1 MVSPSGQDAMP
12 LELIP
17 VLDLA
22 GGRAVHAVGG
32 ERARYAPV
40 GSVLATGQPGDALS
54 IARAYRRTV
63 GAHRCYV
70 ADLDAITGG
79 AVQRELLGR
88 LASPEG
94 FAGQLLVDAGIANV
108 ADLRRLDELP
118 VTPIVGLET
127 LGHWNDL
134 APLLAAAP
142 ALIFS
147 LDVHAGQPMGRPA
160 ARPTGP
166 ASPAAIAAGLVAAGV
181 RELIVLE
188 LARVGRE
195 QGPDLE
201 MLETVRATAPDVRL
215 LAGGGVRNAGDLAQL
230 ARIGVDGVLVAS
242 ALHRGTLAVEL
253 DQSPASDVR

>member
-1 MVSPSGQDAMP
+1 MEKARSVDRVTCLSVTRAAFRCTPPMSQPITPMVSPSGQAAMP

-32 ERARYAPV
+32 DRARYAPV

-63 GAHRCYV
+63 GVHRCYV

-108 ADLRRLDELP
+108 A
-118 VTPIVGLET
+118 
-127 LGHWNDL
+127 
-134 APLLAAAP
+134 
-142 ALIFS
+142 
-147 LDVHAGQPMGRPA
+147 
-160 ARPTGP
+160 
-166 ASPAAIAAGLVAAGV
+166 
-181 RELIVLE
+181 
-188 LARVGRE
+188 
-195 QGPDLE
+195 
-201 MLETVRATAPDVRL
+201 
-215 LAGGGVRNAGDLAQL
+215 
-230 ARIGVDGVLVAS
+230 
-242 ALHRGTLAVEL
+242 
-253 DQSPASDVR
+253 